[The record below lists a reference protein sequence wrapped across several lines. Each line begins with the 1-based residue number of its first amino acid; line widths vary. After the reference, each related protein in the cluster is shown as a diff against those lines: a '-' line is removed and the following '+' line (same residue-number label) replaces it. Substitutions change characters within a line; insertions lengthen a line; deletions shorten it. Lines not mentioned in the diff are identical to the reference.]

1 MYSRLDGGLHRCKGI
16 DHDRSREKTARAD
29 RIKRRRFTAMYVR
42 HGNIIRS
49 ASAIIDSDINYN

>member
-1 MYSRLDGGLHRCKGI
+1 MDTNTQCVLGCAGI
-16 DHDRSREKTARAD
+16 DHDREKTARAD
-29 RIKRRRFTAMYVR
+29 CIKRRRLTAMHVR